1 MQTASAGPA
10 YAGRVVTTWQEFAAL
25 PDDGYRYQVDDGRLV
40 VTPAPL
46 GPHQVVITNLV
57 AVLKAA
63 CPAGFTAVPSPIDW
77 VLSGQHPVRV
87 RQPDIAVVGKAVAL
101 NPPIRTAPLLV
112 VEIAGPDS
120 TRVDEGEKVDLYGQ
134 AGLRHY
140 WVLRWHDR
148 LLSVYTHEGTGL
160 HLAERMSADRA
171 VALLDP
177 FPVVFRIEDLLLP

>member
-1 MQTASAGPA
+1 M
-10 YAGRVVTTWQEFAAL
+10 
-25 PDDGYRYQVDDGRLV
+25 
-40 VTPAPL
+40 
-46 GPHQVVITNLV
+46 
-57 AVLKAA
+57 
-63 CPAGFTAVPSPIDW
+63 
-77 VLSGQHPVRV
+77 LSSQHPVRV
-87 RQPDIAVVGKAVAL
+87 RQPDIAIVGKAVAL

-148 LLSVYTHEGTGL
+148 LLSVYTHDGTGL